1 MPLKVTFELED
12 KDLEYFRRCM
22 KEARSKAGRVTETEV
37 LSQAEAMIGEVQA
50 ANAPAFVQER
60 VGRLA
65 SLIDMVRDEEWKL
78 QSKERANVIAALAYF
93 AEPQDII
100 PDNVPVLGYIDDA
113 IMIELVLTEL
123 KHELES
129 FEDFCKYRADERIR
143 NRNSNL
149 TREEYIAI
157 KRRALHARMRRRRAS
172 ASARPRGGRRT
183 RIRLF

>member
-12 KDLEYFRRCM
+12 KDLQYFRKSM
-22 KEARSKAGRVTETEV
+22 QEARSKAGRASEAEV
-37 LSQAEAMIGEVQA
+37 ISQAEAMIGEVQA
-50 ANAPAFVQER
+50 ANAPAFVQQR
-60 VGRLA
+60 VDRLA

-78 QSKERANVIAALAYF
+78 ESNERKDVIAALAYF

-129 FEDFCKYRADERIR
+129 FEDFCKYRSDERVR

-149 TREEYIAI
+149 TREQYIAI

-172 ASARPRGGRRT
+172 AGARSKGGPRT

>member
-12 KDLEYFRRCM
+12 KDLQYFRTSM
-22 KEARSKAGRVTETEV
+22 KEARAKAGRTTEAEV
-37 LSQAEAMIGEVQA
+37 LNQAEAMIGQVQA
-50 ANAPAFVQER
+50 ANVPAFVTQR
-60 VGRLA
+60 VDRLA
-65 SLIDMVRDEEWKL
+65 RLIDMVRDKEWNL
-78 QSKERANVIAALAYF
+78 ESAERKNIIAALAYF

-129 FEDFCKYRADERIR
+129 FEDFCQYRADEKIR
-143 NRNSNL
+143 HRNPNL

-172 ASARPRGGRRT
+172 AART
-183 RIRLF
+183 RSGPRTRVRLF

>member
-12 KDLEYFRRCM
+12 KDLRYFRASM
-22 KEARSKAGRVTETEV
+22 KEARTLAGRASETEV
-37 LSQAEAMIGEVQA
+37 ISQAEAMIDKVKA
-50 ANAPAFVQER
+50 AKVPLFVQIR
-60 VGRLA
+60 VDRLQ

-78 QSKERANVIAALAYF
+78 EIKERKNVIAALAYF

-100 PDNVPVLGYIDDA
+100 PDDVPVLGYIDDA
-113 IMIELVLTEL
+113 IMIELVVNDL

-129 FEDFCKYRADERIR
+129 FEDFCKYRSDEKAR

-172 ASARPRGGRRT
+172 AASRSSGGRRT
-183 RIRLF
+183 RFRLF